1 MITYDLKGLFVQK
14 HLCVPV
20 KFLEI
25 LAFCVVKMSTKYFL
39 KLAQLVCAL
48 MVDLVMTINK
58 YYVGA
63 VAHVGSVW
71 LFVLLVF
78 LQDHLCVWL

>member
-1 MITYDLKGLFVQK
+1 
-14 HLCVPV
+14 
-20 KFLEI
+20 
-25 LAFCVVKMSTKYFL
+25 MSTKYFL

-48 MVDLVMTINK
+48 IVDLVMTINK
-58 YYVGA
+58 YYVVA
-63 VAHVGSVW
+63 VVHVGSVW